1 MIFTSFSR
9 KYHCKYLN
17 PLFLI
22 TSDDIYIYA
31 RIRNRGDTGD
41 AFLTSQNKT
50 RSNLRS
56 SCQGYMNGA
65 FHAISLIILYF
76 APPLTRR
83 QSVFN
88 IRFSFFFF
96 FLFSL
101 FLFQI
106 SIDTDPDATQTGT
119 ANLKRL
125 TPLRAAYEAEG
136 YLRAGRKHV
145 ALAFL
150 GEAQRAPAAQY
161 IKSMKI

>member
-17 PLFLI
+17 PLFSI

-96 FLFSL
+96 SFFLCSFFR
-101 FLFQI
+101 FLL
-106 SIDTDPDATQTGT
+106 TQTPTRRKQEQPIWNAWRLSGQPT
-119 ANLKRL
+119 KR
-125 TPLRAAYEAEG
+125 EG
-136 YLRAGRKHV
+136 DICGRD
-145 ALAFL
+145 
-150 GEAQRAPAAQY
+150 E
-161 IKSMKI
+161 ST